1 MKKIP
6 PLPPDTDP
14 AMPYH
19 FRKHYSARE
28 AKELLPQVE
37 EWLEILVQLRDQLR
51 KLDQLLK
58 DQLKTGA
65 DIGGQRVN
73 EQAKSIAKFQQTLSE
88 FRSREIQIKDL
99 DRGLIDFPHLRSG
112 KETFLCWEKGEEDI
126 GYWHELDAGFS
137 GRKPL

>member
-1 MKKIP
+1 
-6 PLPPDTDP
+6 
-14 AMPYH
+14 MPHH
-19 FRKHYSARE
+19 FRKHYSVRE

-37 EWLEILVQLRDQLR
+37 EWLEILVRLRDQLR

-58 DQLKTGA
+58 DQLKTGV
-65 DIGGQRVN
+65 DLGGQRVN
-73 EQAKSIAKFQQTLSE
+73 EQARSIAKFQQALSE

-99 DRGLIDFPHLRSG
+99 DRGLIDFPHLRDG
-112 KETFLCWEKGEEDI
+112 KEAFLCWEKGEEDI

>member
-1 MKKIP
+1 MKKVP
-6 PLPPDTDP
+6 LLPPDTAP
-14 AMPYH
+14 AMPHH
-19 FRKHYSARE
+19 FRKHYSVRE

-37 EWLEILVQLRDQLR
+37 EWLEILVRLRDQLR

-58 DQLKTGA
+58 DQLKTGV
-65 DIGGQRVN
+65 DLGGQRVN
-73 EQAKSIAKFQQTLSE
+73 EQARSIAKFQQALSE

-99 DRGLIDFPHLRSG
+99 DRGLIDFPHLRDG
-112 KETFLCWEKGEEDI
+112 KEAFLCWEKGEEDI

>member
-1 MKKIP
+1 
-6 PLPPDTDP
+6 
-14 AMPYH
+14 MPYH
-19 FRKHYSARE
+19 FKKHYSVQE

-65 DIGGQRVN
+65 DLGGQRVN
-73 EQAKSIAKFQQTLSE
+73 KQAKSIAKFQQTLSE

-99 DRGLIDFPHLRSG
+99 DRGLIDFPHLRDG
-112 KETFLCWEKGEEDI
+112 KEAFLCWEKDEEDI